1 MVNHIQQEVFLLSQ
15 RVKLQEASMAG
26 LLLDPNMPITPDV
39 PEVAQPSP
47 MAGDPN
53 AMPPI
58 SGGAENGMPM
68 PQPAGGMMGAGS
80 PGEMLMDQ
88 QMAEPA
94 PAPMPMNNGTLS
106 GLLG

>member
-1 MVNHIQQEVFLLSQ
+1 
-15 RVKLQEASMAG
+15 
-26 LLLDPNMPITPDV
+26 
-39 PEVAQPSP
+39 
-47 MAGDPN
+47 
-53 AMPPI
+53 
-58 SGGAENGMPM
+58 M
-68 PQPAGGMMGAGS
+68 PQPAGGMMGGGS